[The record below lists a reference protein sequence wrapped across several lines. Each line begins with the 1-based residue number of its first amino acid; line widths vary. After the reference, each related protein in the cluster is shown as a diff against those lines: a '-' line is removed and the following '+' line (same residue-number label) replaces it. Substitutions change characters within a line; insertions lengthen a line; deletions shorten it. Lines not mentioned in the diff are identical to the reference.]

1 MFCDG
6 RYFVV
11 SGLGLWWGLG
21 GGWDGHCI
29 PEARDV
35 PTA

>member
-6 RYFVV
+6 RYFVMR
-11 SGLGLWWGLG
+11 GLGLRW